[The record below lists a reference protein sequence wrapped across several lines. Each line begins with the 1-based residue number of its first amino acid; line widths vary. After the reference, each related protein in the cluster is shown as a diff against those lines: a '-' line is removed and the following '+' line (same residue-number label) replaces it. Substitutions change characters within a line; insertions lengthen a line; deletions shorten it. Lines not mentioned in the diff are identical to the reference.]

1 MAANG
6 LKNSKGPLGDY
17 YRRIKINAGGKK
29 AVVATARKLA
39 IIYYQMISN
48 QAVFNP
54 TALIEYQEKY
64 KQKKITN
71 LKKKLEALEAA

>member
-1 MAANG
+1 
-6 LKNSKGPLGDY
+6 
-17 YRRIKINAGGKK
+17 
-29 AVVATARKLA
+29 
-39 IIYYQMISN
+39 MISN